1 MRNIQLIKYLS
12 FFVSIAAFFILSYHF
27 LISPPKNFPI
37 NSTVPIEGGSFLS
50 NISKNLK
57 DDGIIRS
64 ELALQ
69 FFAVLFGGDRH
80 IVAGDYFFDSPISV
94 WNVAYRIALGRH
106 HRQALKVTI
115 PEGTGVKRM
124 ADLLSETLINFDQD
138 DFILKAKPQEG
149 YLFPDTYFFYTT
161 TTSDE
166 VLKVLRD
173 NFDAQIK
180 TLKPDIEKSGHTL
193 NEIII
198 MASLIEEESGG
209 PDDKSQI
216 SGILWKRIEKGI
228 RLQVDAWP
236 ETYDKAG
243 LPEAPISNPGLEAIK
258 ASIHPVET
266 AYLFYLHDKDGKI
279 HYAKTFEEHKLNIL
293 KYL

>member
-12 FFVSIAAFFILSYHF
+12 FFVSIAAVFILSYHF

-37 NSTVPIEGGSFLS
+37 NSIIPIEDGSFLYD
-50 NISKNLK
+50 ISKNLK
-57 DDGIIRS
+57 DEGIIRS
-64 ELALQ
+64 EFALQ

-94 WNVAYRIALGRH
+94 WNVAYRISLGRH
-106 HRQALKVTI
+106 HQQALKVTI

-124 ADLLSETLINFDQD
+124 ADLLSETLINFDKV
-138 DFILKAKPQEG
+138 DFLAKAKPQEG
-149 YLFPDTYFFYTT
+149 YLFPDTYFFYLTT
-161 TTSDE
+161 TDDE
-166 VLKVLRD
+166 VLKALRG
-173 NFDAQIK
+173 NFDVHVEP
-180 TLKPDIEKSGHTL
+180 LKPEIEKSGHTL
-193 NEIII
+193 SEIII
-198 MASLIEEESGG
+198 MASLVEEESGG
-209 PDDKSQI
+209 PDDKAQI

-258 ASIHPVET
+258 ASIHPAET
-266 AYLFYLHDKDGKI
+266 AYLFYLHDKNGKI
-279 HYAKTFEEHKLNIL
+279 HYAKTFEEHKLNIV